1 MPIPTGVDIAN
12 TIKYFSQTLL
22 SKFIININI
31 YIFVIQSCNIVTAV
45 LKDVPNYPYELLKDP
60 DNDNTR
66 LSLFP
71 SLDYKGLY
79 NALLPLLEVAPLIQN
94 GLDAFGQAVLQCLGC
109 LLPFLDGDLINHLPY
124 LTASSIAV
132 LPASLHQ
139 HIVNYLCLYI
149 LPFTIREFLK
159 DDTFIPYLFSHS
171 SHLCFILFIICLLLK
186 FIFNI
191 CIIFILRS

>member
-1 MPIPTGVDIAN
+1 MHRC
-12 TIKYFSQTLL
+12 
-22 SKFIININI
+22 
-31 YIFVIQSCNIVTAV
+31 FVVSAV
-45 LKDVPNYPYELLKDP
+45 LKDVPNYPYELLKKP
-60 DNDNTR
+60 ENDQTR

-94 GLDAFGQAVLQCLGC
+94 GLDVFGQAVLQCLGC

-132 LPASLHQ
+132 LPPSLHQ

-149 LPFTIREFLK
+149 LPFTIRKNTKLPYSFL
-159 DDTFIPYLFSHS
+159 F
-171 SHLCFILFIICLLLK
+171 LCFNHIYIYLNTIHLLSIK
-186 FIFNI
+186 
-191 CIIFILRS
+191 